1 MKRVQFKFA
10 AIAAMAVA
18 ASALAGPM
26 PAHAKNNTAAIV
38 GGIIAGAAVGA
49 AISSSI
55 DHPKKVYV
63 PGPPPPRPA
72 WDKVYQPN
80 NNIWCYPAQ
89 RACYNRNGVY
99 DAKWTYKVYAR

>member
-1 MKRVQFKFA
+1 MLRVQLKLAVLA
-10 AIAAMAVA
+10 AAVLA
-18 ASALAGPM
+18 ASAAVAPA

-63 PGPPPPRPA
+63 PGPPPRPA
-72 WDKVYQPN
+72 WDKVYKPN